1 MNAFASGSMLLSV
14 TAAAKSCVTLH
25 GSIPNLNMHACRE
38 CSPLLMVRSDRSN
51 YFITLCSTRKKRRNS
66 YNDYEVKIFHSIV
79 AANIRGGYY

>member
-38 CSPLLMVRSDRSN
+38 CSPLLMVRSDRSD
-51 YFITLCSTRKKRRNS
+51 YFITLCVQQGTKGEIR
-66 YNDYEVKIFHSIV
+66 IV
-79 AANIRGGYY
+79 IIIIIK